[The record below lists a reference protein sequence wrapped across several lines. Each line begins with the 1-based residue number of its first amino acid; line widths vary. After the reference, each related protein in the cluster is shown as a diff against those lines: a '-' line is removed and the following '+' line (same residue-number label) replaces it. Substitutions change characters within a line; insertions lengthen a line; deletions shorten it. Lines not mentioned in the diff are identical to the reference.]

1 MSFLHDSR
9 ALQKAHSAL
18 QTYHLTQGA
27 TMRYLISFLINA
39 GVLFAMPYIIPAFKV
54 ANIQAALIA
63 AVVIGLLNTIVRP
76 ILGILTLPIT
86 VLTLGL
92 FLLVLNGFMFWIAD
106 KLIDGITIQNFGW
119 AMVCA
124 LAYSVIT
131 WAVGAVLKPSK

>member
-1 MSFLHDSR
+1 
-9 ALQKAHSAL
+9 
-18 QTYHLTQGA
+18 
-27 TMRYLISFLINA
+27 MRYLISFFINA
-39 GVLFAMPYIIPAFKV
+39 GVLFAMPYLIPAFKV
-54 ANIQAALIA
+54 ANIQSALIA

-76 ILGILTLPIT
+76 ILGVLTLPIT

-119 AMVCA
+119 AMICA

>member
-1 MSFLHDSR
+1 
-9 ALQKAHSAL
+9 
-18 QTYHLTQGA
+18 
-27 TMRYLISFLINA
+27 MRYLISFLINA
-39 GVLFAMPYIIPAFKV
+39 GVLYAMPFLIPAFKV
-54 ANIQAALIA
+54 ANPQSALIA

-106 KLIDGITIQNFGW
+106 KVIDGITIQNFGW

-124 LAYSVIT
+124 LVYSLIT
-131 WAVGAVLKPSK
+131 WAVGAVLNRK

>member
-1 MSFLHDSR
+1 
-9 ALQKAHSAL
+9 
-18 QTYHLTQGA
+18 
-27 TMRYLISFLINA
+27 MRYLISFLINA
-39 GVLFAMPYIIPAFKV
+39 GVLYAMPYLIPAFKV
-54 ANIQAALIA
+54 ANPQSAIIA

-106 KLIDGITIQNFGW
+106 KLIDGITIQSFGW

-124 LAYSVIT
+124 LVYSLIT
-131 WAVGAVLKPSK
+131 WAVGAVLNRK

>member
-1 MSFLHDSR
+1 
-9 ALQKAHSAL
+9 
-18 QTYHLTQGA
+18 
-27 TMRYLISFLINA
+27 MRYLISFLINA

-54 ANIQAALIA
+54 ANLQSAAIA
-63 AVVIGLLNTIVRP
+63 AVVLALLNTIVRP

-106 KLIDGITIQNFGW
+106 KVIDGITIQNFGW

-124 LAYSVIT
+124 LVYSLIT
-131 WAVGAVLKPSK
+131 WAVGAVLNRK

>member
-1 MSFLHDSR
+1 
-9 ALQKAHSAL
+9 
-18 QTYHLTQGA
+18 
-27 TMRYLISFLINA
+27 MRYLISFLINA

-54 ANIQAALIA
+54 ANIQSALIA

-76 ILGILTLPIT
+76 ILGLLTLPIT
-86 VLTLGL
+86 ILTLGL

-119 AMVCA
+119 AMICA